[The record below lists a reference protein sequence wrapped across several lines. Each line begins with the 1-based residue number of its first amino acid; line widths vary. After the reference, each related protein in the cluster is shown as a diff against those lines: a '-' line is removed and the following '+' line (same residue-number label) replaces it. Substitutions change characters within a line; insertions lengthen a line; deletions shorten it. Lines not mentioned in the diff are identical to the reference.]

1 MFELLLLLISPS
13 EISPEKAIVK
23 YVAKEKFVKYEKC
36 EKYVKE
42 NVYVR
47 SEDEKFEGVFYKVDK
62 KEYRV
67 VLTYCKQVDKSK

>member
-1 MFELLLLLISPS
+1 MFELLILLISPS

-36 EKYVKE
+36 EKYVQE
-42 NVYVR
+42 NVYVK
-47 SEDEKFEGVFYKVDK
+47 SGDEKFEGVFYKVDK

-67 VLTYCKQVDKSK
+67 VLTYCKPVDKSK